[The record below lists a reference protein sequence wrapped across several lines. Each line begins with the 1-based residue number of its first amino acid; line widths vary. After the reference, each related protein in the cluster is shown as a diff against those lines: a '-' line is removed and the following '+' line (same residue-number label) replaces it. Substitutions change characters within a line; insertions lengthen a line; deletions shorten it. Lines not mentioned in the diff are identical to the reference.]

1 MNSTCFLFTFGKVAA
16 RVTLCF
22 ISRSSVLEGLL
33 TWTWKEKN
41 QGELPEGDFI
51 RANLKKKKSKFTEQ
65 LTMCLE
71 LSTYSNLIL
80 SNGTV
85 GTYPYF
91 SNNFPLL
98 GKVQLFAPDFT
109 VISGGAGW
117 IAFFP
122 PDLQAN
128 NTIGRDVESRQGQL
142 MPTPTPTQVSPIE
155 NLRTSQSFVSALSI
169 PTRLKSNWLRSSLSC
184 VIYKKKKQIM

>member
-1 MNSTCFLFTFGKVAA
+1 
-16 RVTLCF
+16 
-22 ISRSSVLEGLL
+22 
-33 TWTWKEKN
+33 
-41 QGELPEGDFI
+41 
-51 RANLKKKKSKFTEQ
+51 
-65 LTMCLE
+65 MCLE

-91 SNNFPLL
+91 SNNYLLL

-128 NTIGRDVESRQGQL
+128 NAIGRDVEGRQEGTAYADAHPHPGLSYREFENKPELCFSSIHSDKVKIQL
-142 MPTPTPTQVSPIE
+142 AEKLP
-155 NLRTSQSFVSALSI
+155 
-169 PTRLKSNWLRSSLSC
+169 
-184 VIYKKKKQIM
+184 